1 MHSWKKKILLQS
13 SVHLYPIFQIIC
25 NPMNIKVCIANKA
38 IKEKF
43 LKTNLNEDLLI
54 ILQLAG
60 KGFKKYLID
69 DDDLHGFPEKHYSTH
84 T

>member
-1 MHSWKKKILLQS
+1 
-13 SVHLYPIFQIIC
+13 
-25 NPMNIKVCIANKA
+25 MNIKVCIANKA

-60 KGFKKYLID
+60 KGFKKHLIDD